1 MFPETIQTESLSLR
15 KFGPEHVDV
24 LELYDRFAAGRPG
37 VEDVFEHVPRE
48 PYATVADARERL
60 EKADE
65 AWADDEEANY
75 AVYTPG
81 DELAGYAGLFLEW
94 ERRTGRLGVTLH
106 RDHLGHGYAVEC
118 AHALT
123 DLAFDR
129 LDLELVAIGHEA
141 GNDRSKRAIEK
152 YVDAAGGQ
160 YDGVLRNW
168 TPVDD
173 EVLDHHRYTVRR
185 AQYEAATGTDGE

>member
-1 MFPETIQTESLSLR
+1 MFPETIQTESLTLR
-15 KFGPEHVDV
+15 KLGPEHVDV
-24 LELYDRFAAGRPG
+24 LELYDRFAAGLPG
-37 VEDVFEHVPRE
+37 VEDVFEYVPQE
-48 PYATVADARERL
+48 PYATVADAQERL
-60 EKADE
+60 DRAVE
-65 AWADDEEANY
+65 AWEDDEEANY
-75 AVYTPG
+75 AVYTAD

-106 RDHLGHGYAVEC
+106 RDHWGHGYAGEC

-129 LDLELVAIGHEA
+129 LDLDLVALGHEE

-152 YVDAAGGQ
+152 YVDRVGGQ

-173 EVLDHHRYTVRR
+173 EVLDHHRYTVSR
-185 AQYEAATGTDGE
+185 AAYEAATGSTAE